1 MSRSAAKLAQFF
13 SGVCLIVVLMAPH
26 SRAQPAPVA
35 KTNPLKVYMHYMPWF
50 ESPATLG
57 GTNSGSHWQF
67 NNRNPNIVDAN
78 GRRQIASH
86 YYPKIG
92 PYASRD
98 PHVIEYHLLLMKY
111 AGVDGVMLD
120 WYGVQGA
127 NGDVGDLLTNSNAI
141 VDRVDDVGL
150 KFGVILEDRFSKTA
164 IDSNTP
170 DIAKAKANV
179 AYLKNNYFNNPAYIR
194 QNSDADPLL
203 GVFGPI
209 TFKTQAQWTEILAE
223 AGEPVDFLTL
233 WYQKNDAGASADG
246 EYAWI
251 YQDADRTH
259 LQHQSDFYR
268 LRAPTLGTAGAA
280 AYPGFDD
287 YYQEGGS
294 STNIGFTIPHNNGQT
309 LADTLTLAQQ
319 NSRVIDFLQLAT
331 WNDYGEG
338 TMFEPTVETG
348 FAYLEQL
355 QDFTGVPYGKA
366 ELELI
371 YRLYRARKEFAG
383 NAAKQLV
390 LDQAATQFA
399 ALDVAAAASLLE
411 QAAHAG
417 DFDRDGDTDGADL
430 MLWQQQLGLT
440 GLYPEADRA
449 ADADGNGVVGAAD
462 LAAWQASTALAS
474 VTANTPL
481 ARGAS
486 VPVPEPSLSTL
497 LSVAISAGHWL
508 LHRNAPRN

>member
-1 MSRSAAKLAQFF
+1 MKRAPFALVAALLVTLAA
-13 SGVCLIVVLMAPH
+13 STA
-26 SRAQPAPVA
+26 SAQPTPVA

-57 GTNSGSHWQF
+57 GTNWGYHWQF
-67 NNRNPNIVDAN
+67 QNRHPNLIDAN

-86 YYPKIG
+86 FYPKIG

-111 AGVDGVMLD
+111 AGVDGVMID
-120 WYGVQGA
+120 WYGVQGT
-127 NGDVGDLLTNSNAI
+127 NGDIGNLLTNSNAI

-150 KFGVILEDRFSKTA
+150 KFGVILEDRFATVS
-164 IDSNTP
+164 SNNQTP

-194 QNSDADPLL
+194 QNAGDDPLL

-209 TFKTQAQWTEILAE
+209 RFQSEAQWTEILAE

-233 WYQKNDAGASADG
+233 WYEKNDAGANADG

-251 YQDADRTH
+251 YQDAGRTH
-259 LQHQSDFYR
+259 LQHQRDFYR
-268 LRAPTLGTAGAA
+268 LRAPTLGTAGGV

-287 YYQEGGS
+287 YYQEGGT

-309 LADTLTLAQQ
+309 LSDTLALA
-319 NSRVIDFLQLAT
+319 NTYKSAIDFLQLAT

-355 QDFTGVPYGKA
+355 QTFTGVPYGKA
-366 ELELI
+366 ELELV

-383 NAAKQLV
+383 NPAKQLL
-390 LDQAATQFA
+390 LDQAAANLT
-399 ALDVAAAASLLE
+399 ALDIAAATGLLE
-411 QAAHAG
+411 QAAPAG
-417 DFDRDGDTDGADL
+417 DFDRDGDADGADL

-440 GLYPEADRA
+440 GLYPEADRG
-449 ADADGNGVVGAAD
+449 ADANGNGVVDAAD
-462 LAAWQASTALAS
+462 FVAWKASAAAAAGSTSTLNVNPS
-474 VTANTPL
+474 GV
-481 ARGAS
+481 
-486 VPVPEPSLSTL
+486 VPEPPASALISI
-497 LSVAISAGHWL
+497 AITAGHL
-508 LHRNAPRN
+508 LMGRLPPRD